1 MTQPIPETDGQLLAQ
16 FCSDR
21 SQAAFAELVNRHG
34 TMVHGVA
41 LRVLA
46 DHHEAQDV
54 MQAVFLT
61 LARKA
66 AALRRSESVGGWLHT
81 VAWWL
86 ALNVQQSRRSRQQQE
101 ATAMREQP
109 TVTATTQPEAG
120 LFRAELDVALDYM
133 PERYRQ
139 PLTTHGRRPPRES
152 SKILQSIEPGRSSW
166 MAGEESLCPWP
177 WRCKSGRVH
186 TGAQETLAAVCR

>member
-54 MQAVFLT
+54 MQAVFLALT
-61 LARKA
+61 RKA
-66 AALRRSESVGGWLHT
+66 SALRRSESVGGWLHT
-81 VAWWL
+81 VAWW
-86 ALNVQQSRRSRQQQE
+86 AAMGVQHRHSEPERCRSVEGHSAVAGWWRL
-101 ATAMREQP
+101 
-109 TVTATTQPEAG
+109 ATT
-120 LFRAELDVALDYM
+120 
-133 PERYRQ
+133 
-139 PLTTHGRRPPRES
+139 
-152 SKILQSIEPGRSSW
+152 
-166 MAGEESLCPWP
+166 
-177 WRCKSGRVH
+177 SGC
-186 TGAQETLAAVCR
+186 GDAMN